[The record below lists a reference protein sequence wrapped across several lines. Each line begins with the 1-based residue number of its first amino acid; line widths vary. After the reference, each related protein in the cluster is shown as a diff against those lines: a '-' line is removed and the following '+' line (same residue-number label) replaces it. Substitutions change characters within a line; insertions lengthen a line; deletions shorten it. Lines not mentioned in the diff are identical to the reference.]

1 MDRKQLTPIV
11 FLLIVLA
18 LVLLGSYFV
27 LRPFMAEIVISIVLV
42 SAFYPVYNR
51 LLGWLKGRKSL
62 AALIMC
68 LAILLIIIVPLV
80 DFVFFL
86 SGKSIDAYSSIQHY
100 LEANPVET
108 IVNNSFFEKYK
119 FLNIDG
125 INFKDYVMNI
135 AGNIN
140 EFIIS
145 NVANLVKS
153 ATQFVTSLILVVF
166 TMYFF
171 FKDGDRL
178 LKRIMELTPLANKYD
193 RAIFKKF
200 RDVSYSVIVSTFITS
215 IVQGIAGAI
224 GFAIIGLPA
233 FFAGIFMAVLAL
245 LPYVGSA
252 FVWLPVGIY
261 LILIGSVWQ
270 GVFLLLWGF
279 LVVSVIDNIL
289 RPFLMKGKAEVHPIF
304 IFFSI
309 LGGITVF
316 GFWGLLFGPLI
327 IAITVTILDI
337 YEAEFKE
344 VLEK

>member
-1 MDRKQLTPIV
+1 MDRKQLTSVI
-11 FLLIVLA
+11 FLLIVLG
-18 LVLLGSYFV
+18 LVLVGSYLV
-27 LRPFMAEIVISIVLV
+27 LRPFLPEIIIAMVLV
-42 SAFYPVYNR
+42 SAFYPVYHW
-51 LLGWLKGRKSL
+51 LLGKLKGRKSL

-68 LAILLIIIVPLV
+68 LAILLVIIVPLV

-86 SGKSIDAYSSIQHY
+86 SGKSIEAYGAIEHY
-100 LEANPVET
+100 FEVNPVENV
-108 IVNNSFFEKYK
+108 INNGVFEKYK
-119 FLNIDG
+119 FLNVDG
-125 INFKDYVMNI
+125 INFKDYLINI

-140 EFIIS
+140 DFIL
-145 NVANLVKS
+145 AS
-153 ATQFVTSLILVVF
+153 ATNLIKGATRFVTSLILVVF

-178 LKRIMELTPLANKYD
+178 LKKIMELTPLANKYD

-200 RDVSYSVIVSTFITS
+200 RDVSYSTILSTFITS
-215 IVQGIAGAI
+215 IVQGLVGAI

-233 FFAGIFMAVLAL
+233 FFAGIFMTVLAL

-252 FVWLPVGIY
+252 FIWLPVGLY
-261 LILIGSVWQ
+261 LILTGSIWQ

-279 LVVSVIDNIL
+279 LVVSVIDNVL

-309 LGGITVF
+309 LGGITIF
-316 GFWGLLFGPLI
+316 GFWGILFGPLI

-337 YEAEFKE
+337 YEKEFKE